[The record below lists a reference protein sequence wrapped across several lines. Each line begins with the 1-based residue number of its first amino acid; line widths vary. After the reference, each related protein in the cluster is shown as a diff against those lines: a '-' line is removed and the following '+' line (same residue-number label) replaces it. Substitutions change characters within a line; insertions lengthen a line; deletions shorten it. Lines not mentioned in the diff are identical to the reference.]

1 MAMRRRYSTR
11 GEIALT
17 FTVAS
22 LFVMVVG
29 SIFGLGVNKS
39 QDVRSQAAGAV
50 CGKTCSTSGDCGL
63 DSTTGTQTTCDRSIG
78 KCVAVRDPKN
88 PPCNATGPNSLG
100 QCNQS
105 CRNTEQCNGIDHATG
120 ISLACDLSTY
130 TCQQK
135 YVNDTRQCP
144 GYVRPTPRTSGS
156 SGNPGGSF
164 TSRSLV
170 CGAAFRVVVDPL
182 INKIT
187 LSAKGQSY
195 DIGLADVVVPASSG
209 FTGPNSPIPYRMWKP
224 APNDPLDNLLIEW
237 NPNTSYTA
245 PGVPKGALHVQ
256 VRSGNDANPHSK
268 VNPQVDFYYFRN
280 LPTWLKDGS
289 PVTVTFSYYT
299 LSGAQSKQVRTDYT
313 ITENAKACVGVVVTQ
328 TPVSTVVPT
337 TITPTVVRPTGITP
351 TGVLPS
357 RTPSIPPTNPPT
369 RVPSRI
375 PTVPPTNPP
384 TQIPSRVPTPPSCSA
399 KITFMIDASETTQE
413 KLKEYQSD
421 ITSAVRSYGTAH
433 PQDKIDFYTN
443 YFARDVSNPSG
454 PFTASA
460 FQFPITLGLHW
471 TNMKEALE
479 KSSGKTIFISDG
491 LPSVVRYGGARNAF
505 CVYADGGAMRGQ
517 DTNRKADGCD
527 PDQNVSDKYN
537 RDIAGFCD
545 RICTTK
551 KYGNARVDS
560 LVMRNKDNTYGI
572 FVNTGAYSDRGFM
585 EEISKEVI
593 NISELP
599 ATIAEIFDDVCGRAA
614 IAPRPR
620 TGSGRSKGPG
630 SSSGPLSLTST
641 FVITNQST
649 EKTVESVSVKACDIA
664 GNNCQTYDNEVLIV
678 PGATGR
684 FSQTIPATVPA
695 QNRAMI
701 TCDVN
706 NDDGTSVSCPQKNT
720 SDDGIRFELSV
731 ADEEVTGDSISFEK
745 AADINKDGQVRA
757 NDYALCLVG
766 NKLCDIIA
774 DESDEVNA
782 LDRSVVF
789 ERLAKSGS

>member
-1 MAMRRRYSTR
+1 MLGRQLNSTR

-50 CGKTCSTSGDCGL
+50 CGKTCSVSGDCGT
-63 DSTTGTQTTCDRSIG
+63 DSTTGTLTTCDRSIG

-105 CRNTEQCNGIDHATG
+105 CKNTEQCNGIDHATD
-120 ISLACDLSTY
+120 ISLACDLSSG

-144 GYVRPTPRTSGS
+144 GYVRPTPRTGGS
-156 SGNPGGSF
+156 SGSTSGSF

-289 PVTVTFSYYT
+289 PVIVTFSYYT

-313 ITENAKACVGVVVTQ
+313 ITENAKACVGVVVT
-328 TPVSTVVPT
+328 PPPFSTLAPT
-337 TITPTVVRPTGITP
+337 IITPSVVRPTGITP
-351 TGVLPS
+351 TVVAPS
-357 RTPSIPPTNPPT
+357 RTPSVPPTNPPT
-369 RVPSRI
+369 RVPSRT
-375 PTVPPTNPP
+375 PSVPPSNPP
-384 TQIPSRVPTPPSCSA
+384 TQVPSRVPTPPSCSA
-399 KITFMIDASETTQE
+399 KITFMIDASNSTQQILE
-413 KLKEYQSD
+413 GYAGKIED
-421 ITSAVRSYGTAH
+421 AVKTYGDNPLHANDTLEL
-433 PQDKIDFYTN
+433 YTQF
-443 YFARDVSNPSG
+443 FARDVFPKSG
-454 PFTASA
+454 PTTLKTFS
-460 FQFPITLGLHW
+460 FPVIKNKHW
-471 TNMKEALE
+471 TNIKAALE
-479 KSSGKTIFISDG
+479 ATTDYTIFISDG
-491 LPSVVRYGGARNAF
+491 IPSVVQYGSKNNASSLCVYPNGDYMRDGSNKEAEGCRPNIDQQNVYAKSGCEAVCNQNSYTNARN
-505 CVYADGGAMRGQ
+505 
-517 DTNRKADGCD
+517 
-527 PDQNVSDKYN
+527 
-537 RDIAGFCD
+537 
-545 RICTTK
+545 
-551 KYGNARVDS
+551 DS
-560 LVMRNKDNTYGI
+560 MIKSNKSKTYGI
-572 FVNTGAYSDRGFM
+572 FVNTGISDRSFI
-585 EEISKEVI
+585 EDVSKEVI
-593 NISELP
+593 DVADVP
-599 ATIAEIFDDVCGRAA
+599 ATIEEIFNDVCGRAA
-614 IAPRPR
+614 IASRPR
-620 TGSGRSKGPG
+620 TGSGRSTGPG
-630 SSSGPLSLTST
+630 NSGPQSLTST

-649 EKTVESVSVKACDIA
+649 EKTVESVSVKACDVA

-684 FSQTIPATVPA
+684 FSQTIPAEVPA

-706 NDDGTSVSCPQKNT
+706 NDDGSSISCPQKVTN
-720 SDDGIRFELSV
+720 DDGIRFELSV
-731 ADEEVTGDSISFEK
+731 VDEEVTGDSISFEK

-766 NKLCDIIA
+766 NSLCDIIA

-782 LDRSVVF
+782 LDRSVVY
-789 ERLAKSGS
+789 ERLMKSGT